1 MKKLK
6 LVFFLSLLLVF
17 QTGCVGLVAQ
27 QALKNKLQMDK
38 SILSILG
45 QDRLDVLNMDE
56 RERVMMEKHLTD
68 QLTIN
73 KAPTEYGGVL
83 PRNDG
88 SVFRLENLVGS
99 EFSPQSPV
107 GLRCRGVRLKVHL
120 TTGSEVVSGQ
130 GAVCLDTLDEEPV
143 WERRIGVDISPN
155 SLKIAVSPKPTEE
168 VVTAVEKPTKHKKA
182 RSKKK

>member
-120 TTGSEVVSGQ
+120 TTEVVSGQ
-130 GAVCLDTLDEEPV
+130 GAVCLDTLDEKSV
-143 WERRIGVDISPN
+143 WERRIGVDIPPN

-168 VVTAVEKPTKHKKA
+168 VTAVEKKPTKYKKA